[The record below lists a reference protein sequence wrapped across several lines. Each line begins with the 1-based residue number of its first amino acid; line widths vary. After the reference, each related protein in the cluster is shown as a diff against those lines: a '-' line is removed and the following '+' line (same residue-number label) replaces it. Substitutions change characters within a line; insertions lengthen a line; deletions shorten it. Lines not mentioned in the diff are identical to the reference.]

1 MDSTRKPAISGFF
14 TRLGKVLVIS
24 KAGDHERKR
33 TIGGA
38 LASLGIDFS
47 FFDATMGADLT
58 AAELAAAYDEQGA
71 LHHKTISRRMH
82 PSNIGC
88 SISHQRVYAH
98 MVGEASPGVV
108 LEDDARPLP
117 DQFSKLNEVI
127 AELPPD
133 WDLLYLGFRGH
144 RNSPL
149 LFPLRLYVFHPLAH
163 LLFPKKYRL
172 TVAECSRLYL
182 RPFSKRLYRAGY
194 HQGSHAYAISAK
206 GARIVLQHTARI
218 TAPAD
223 VILATLVIEG
233 KLNAFAVKEELFS
246 TTGQA
251 SQIVSELAKKR

>member
-1 MDSTRKPAISGFF
+1 MENPIKPAIGRLFA
-14 TRLGKVLVIS
+14 RLGPVLVIS
-24 KAGDHERKR
+24 AAVDHERKR
-33 TIGGA
+33 TIQRA
-38 LASLGIDFS
+38 LGFLGIDFS

-71 LHHKTISRRMH
+71 LQHKTIARRMH

-98 MVGEASPGVV
+98 IVEQAWPSAVV

-117 DQFSKLNEVI
+117 EKFIGLDEVI
-127 AELPPD
+127 KELPPD

-144 RNSPL
+144 RRPPL
-149 LFPLRLYVFHPLAH
+149 LFHLRHQIAR
-163 LLFPKKYRL
+163 LLLPKKYKL
-172 TVAECSRLYL
+172 TVAETTRLYL

-206 GARIVLQHTARI
+206 GARTILQHTPKI

-233 KLNAFAVKEELFS
+233 KLNAFAVKEELFT

-251 SQIVSELAKKR
+251 SQISSSI